1 MKLPILLL
9 SLLIEYLSL
18 TLAKDPSTYFG
29 GSGNEGYL
37 SWLNKV
43 QYDKSVF
50 VVSNMDNAKGVAL
63 HWTIEGETI
72 KLAVAAQASGWVAIG
87 LGESGSML
95 GADIVMY
102 SAATNELVDSYVLD
116 QTVMPY
122 RDDCQSWTLIDSTVT
137 DGFVVFEASR
147 SLDTGDSQDRAI
159 ADDPNEM
166 RPPTRVLAAWG
177 DSAAPSYHG
186 ESTARGAIRFL
197 GNSTV
202 SDEVES
208 FQIAMNA
215 EAQGSFA
222 IRANNFTI
230 PADRTTYQL
239 FCLSRDDLLAMNVD
253 LNQDL
258 HVIGFES
265 FIDPRTKPHV
275 HHFVLTA
282 SSDPWN
288 SSLPCDEYPGFESA
302 YAWAPGDVP
311 LNLPSHIGSPLGSNG
326 YQSFQLEIHY
336 DNPQGTPDMIDDSGA
351 RLFFTS
357 KKRQYDLGS
366 FTTGDPE
373 VALNGILLS
382 SNGGLSQHV
391 FDCPSSCSSNYAT
404 EPVTVIRQQLHMHA
418 VGVSMINAQIRNG
431 QVVRQGQV
439 EYWDFRQQGDYVV
452 PQGQFTLQP
461 GDSFRTIC
469 NYDST
474 NNETWGLGSN
484 NEMCMASFY
493 YYPRQEAFAACGVG
507 LGEVLPGCEVSYET
521 TPNFREARQLGR
533 VFGTPSATCGKATG
547 PTSSAVTDRSAFVF
561 SSLLIL
567 VASGSV
573 MLW

>member
-9 SLLIEYLSL
+9 LSLLYAYPRL
-18 TLAKDPSTYFG
+18 TLAKDPSAYFG

-37 SWLNKV
+37 AWLTTVK
-43 QYDKSVF
+43 YDKSVF
-50 VVSNMDNAKGVAL
+50 VGSNKDDAKGVAL
-63 HWTIEGETI
+63 HWTIDGESI
-72 KLAVAAQASGWVAIG
+72 KLAVAAQASGWVAFG

-102 SAATNELVDSYVLD
+102 SAASNELVDSYVLD
-116 QTVMPY
+116 QTIMPY
-122 RDDCQSWTLIDSTVT
+122 RDECQSWTLIDSTVT
-137 DGFVVFEASR
+137 DGFIIFEASR
-147 SLDTGDSQDRAI
+147 PLDTGDSQDRVI

-177 DSAAPSYHG
+177 DSVAPSYHG
-186 ESTARGAIRFL
+186 DSTARGAIRFL

-202 SDEVES
+202 SDELES
-208 FQIAMNA
+208 FQISMKA

-230 PADRTTYQL
+230 PTDRTTYQN
-239 FCLSRDDLLAMNVD
+239 FCLSRDDLLAINVD
-253 LNQDL
+253 LDKDL

-265 FIDPRTKPHV
+265 FIDPRTKSHV

-288 SSLPCDEYPGFESA
+288 SSLPCNDYPGFETV
-302 YAWAPGDVP
+302 YGWAPGDVP
-311 LNLPSHIGSPLGSNG
+311 LNLPSFIGSPLGSNG

-336 DNPQGTPDMIDDSGA
+336 DNPEGTPNMIDDSGA

-357 KKRQYDLGS
+357 NKRQYDLGS
-366 FTTGDPE
+366 FTTGDPQ
-373 VALNGILLS
+373 VAMDGSVLS
-382 SNGGLSQHV
+382 PSGGLSQHV
-391 FDCPSSCSSNYAT
+391 FDCPSSCSSNYVA
-404 EPVTVIRQQLHMHA
+404 EPITVIRQQLHMHA
-418 VGVSMINAQIRNG
+418 VGVSMVNAQIRNG

-452 PQGQFTLQP
+452 PQGQFTVQP

-469 NYDST
+469 NYNSI

-484 NEMCMASFY
+484 NEMCMATFY
-493 YYPRQEAFAACGVG
+493 YYPRQETFAVCGVG
-507 LGEVLPGCEVSYET
+507 VEEFLPGCEASYET
-521 TPNFREARQLGR
+521 TPNFCEARQLGR
-533 VFGTPSATCGKATG
+533 AFGTPSTTCSKVTE
-547 PTSSAVTDRSAFVF
+547 PKSSAVSNQLVFV
-561 SSLLIL
+561 SSFLIL
-567 VASGSV
+567 VVSGSV
-573 MLW
+573 MMW